1 MPPEGV
7 PATHELFVLGVAQ
20 DGAVPHLGC
29 ERPCCEDARRTGRVM
44 YPASLGVHHVESDQL
59 LLFEASPAIEAQV
72 ALLHRLAGQSDRGRF
87 PVDDVAL
94 THAHIGHYLGLAQLG
109 REVAGVRGVRVWVS
123 PRFAEFLTAHGP
135 WKQLVELGQ
144 IRLMVFE
151 PGVPFEPMPGLTVTA
166 IAVPH
171 RDEFSDT
178 MAYRISGPNRSV
190 LFVPDIDR
198 WERTDDLIDTLFRG
212 IDVAYVDATFY
223 DGREL
228 PDRDISEIPHPPM
241 VDSMERLASRAAS
254 VRFIH
259 FNHTNP
265 VLRDDE
271 LRREVVE
278 RGFGL
283 ARRGERVRL

>member
-1 MPPEGV
+1 M
-7 PATHELFVLGVAQ
+7 
-20 DGAVPHLGC
+20 
-29 ERPCCEDARRTGRVM
+29 
-44 YPASLGVHHVESDQL
+44 
-59 LLFEASPAIEAQV
+59 
-72 ALLHRLAGQSDRGRF
+72 
-87 PVDDVAL
+87 
-94 THAHIGHYLGLAQLG
+94 
-109 REVAGVRGVRVWVS
+109 
-123 PRFAEFLTAHGP
+123 
-135 WKQLVELGQ
+135 VELGQ